1 MRWVRTGHWDR
12 EIAQR
17 DPREDAQEIV
27 SILANWV
34 FPLEILVGMELAQLR
49 TFSIPSISKLLHAT
63 REYECHGVKRLDD
76 TRAIMIEIFRYPA
89 RSVEQ
94 KEMIE
99 HLNAI
104 HGLYHIENDDYL
116 YVLSTFMFDPWL
128 FIDRFGFRKLM
139 PHEKE
144 AFFYLYRDLGGR
156 MGVNDIPETRE
167 AMWQW
172 RLQYEAEEQ
181 RYAPSNEAVA
191 KGFLSAVRETFPAPM
206 GRSASELT
214 LALLDDDAVLAALG
228 LKAPSKAF
236 KLAVQAAMARYAR
249 LSTYVNPFERSGVE
263 GWPRIYEHYPTYPD
277 GYERLEL
284 GPTRVLEILRR
295 RRTHVQK
302 SQRATVRKTT
312 AAVRTARK
320 RGRSIRSWIQDTN
333 A

>member
-49 TFSIPSISKLLHAT
+49 TFTIPSISKLLHAT

-89 RSVEQ
+89 RSIEQ
-94 KEMIE
+94 KEMVE
-99 HLNAI
+99 HLNDI
-104 HGLYHIENDDYL
+104 HSLYHIENDDYL

-128 FIDRFGFRKLM
+128 FIDRYAFRTLM
-139 PHEKE
+139 PHEKD

-156 MGVNDIPETRE
+156 MGVKDIPATRE

-181 RYAPSNEAVA
+181 RYAKSNEAVA

-206 GRSASELT
+206 GRSAAELT
-214 LALLDDDAVLAALG
+214 LALLDDQAVLEALG
-228 LKAPSKAF
+228 LKAPPKVF
-236 KLAVQAAMARYAR
+236 QMAVREAMKRYAG
-249 LSTYVNPFERSGVE
+249 LSTYINPFERSGVE
-263 GWPRIYEHYPTYPD
+263 EWPMIYENYPTYPD

-284 GPTRVLEILRR
+284 GPTRALEILRR
-295 RRTHVQK
+295 QRAQVQK
-302 SQRATVRKTT
+302 AQKATVRKTT
-312 AAVRTARK
+312 AALRSARK
-320 RGRSIRSWIQDTN
+320 RSHSIRSWIRDTR

>member
-34 FPLEILVGMELAQLR
+34 FPLEILVAMELAQLR

-89 RSVEQ
+89 RSSEQ

-99 HLNAI
+99 HLNDI
-104 HGLYHIENDDYL
+104 HSLYYIQNDDYL

-139 PHEKE
+139 PHEKD

-156 MGVNDIPETRE
+156 MGVKDIPETRE

-172 RLQYEAEEQ
+172 RLQYEAEHQE
-181 RYAPSNEAVA
+181 YAQPNEAVA
-191 KGFLSAVRETFPAPM
+191 KGFLNAVRSVFPFGTGLGA
-206 GRSASELT
+206 AELT
-214 LALLDDDAVLAALG
+214 LALLDDEAVLNAIG
-228 LKAPSKAF
+228 RKAPPKPF
-236 KLAVQAAMARYAR
+236 RVAVREAMRRYAR
-249 LSTYVNPFERSGVE
+249 VSTYVNPFERSGVE
-263 GWPRIYEHYPTYPD
+263 EWPLIYDNYPTYPD

-284 GPTRVLEILRR
+284 GPTRALEILRR
-295 RRTHVQK
+295 RRAKVQK
-302 SQRATVRKTT
+302 SQKATVRKTT
-312 AAVRTARK
+312 AAVRSARK
-320 RGRSIRSWIQDTN
+320 RSQSIRSWIRDTRI
-333 A
+333 